1 MCETRC
7 EVRGA
12 WRGRDEVWGLDQ
24 EVLNNKS
31 CNELTHGQPQT
42 NSQRSWILLKY
53 FGTTFHSASL
63 AVVHYVGA
71 NALEDDRRHGII

>member
-1 MCETRC
+1 
-7 EVRGA
+7 
-12 WRGRDEVWGLDQ
+12 VWGLDR
-24 EVLNNKS
+24 EVLNNKR

-63 AVVHYVGA
+63 AVVY
-71 NALEDDRRHGII
+71 

>member
-12 WRGRDEVWGLDQ
+12 WRGRDEVWGLDR

-31 CNELTHGQPQT
+31 CNELTHGQP
-42 NSQRSWILLKY
+42 SWILLKY

-63 AVVHYVGA
+63 AVVY
-71 NALEDDRRHGII
+71 